1 MKRAGNESRR
11 RELFETH
18 WGSYYW
24 WVMLA
29 ALGIALAIQFPWDHQ
44 SDLLVDALFAG
55 WTLAMYLLSRRH
67 PFEARLVHAL
77 GVLPILGLY
86 IFLPDTS
93 IPGDY
98 RLHLYVLLAFF
109 PIYASTAMVGVPGL
123 FFSIFLA
130 AILGLPLIEDP
141 PLIPIAVFFWSLSGL
156 LGLGYYRMVEKLK
169 QFHEDLLTQALTDPL
184 TGLRNRRALEEDFPR
199 LQALA
204 QREGKNLIFT
214 LWDVNNLKHVNDLHG
229 HAAGDRVLRKF
240 ANVLKA
246 AVRQSDALYR
256 IGGDEFAG
264 LHIGLDDPD
273 LLLKRVREKFP
284 WAASGWV
291 DATHLT
297 LDQAYRIADDLLYR
311 DKAHKADEIPR
322 LTFEGTAG

>member
-1 MKRAGNESRR
+1 MKYEKASRKR

-29 ALGIALAIQFPWDHQ
+29 ALTVAVISQYPWKNRGDLITDAVFAL
-44 SDLLVDALFAG
+44 
-55 WTLAMYLLSRRH
+55 WTGLMYLLSRRW
-67 PFEARLVHAL
+67 PFESRLVHAL
-77 GVLPILGLY
+77 GVLPILAFYL
-86 IFLPDTS
+86 IQTDTK
-93 IPGDY
+93 IPYDY
-98 RLHLYVLLAFF
+98 HAELFILLSFF
-109 PIYASTAMVGVPGL
+109 PIYATTAMVGLWGFVISA
-123 FFSIFLA
+123 FFA
-130 AILGLPLIEDP
+130 VVLGVTLINEP
-141 PLIPIAVFFWSLSGL
+141 PYLPIAALFWALSGL
-156 LGLGYYRMVEKLK
+156 LGYGYFRMVEKLK
-169 QFHEDLLTQALTDPL
+169 GFHEHLLTQALTDPL

-204 QREGKNLIFT
+204 RREGKNLIFT

-240 ANVLKA
+240 ANALKD

-264 LHIGLDDPD
+264 LHIGLDEPRT
-273 LLLKRVREKFP
+273 LLQRVRERFP

-291 DATHLT
+291 DATHLS
-297 LDQAYRIADDLLYR
+297 LEDAYKIADSNLYV
-311 DKAHKADEIPR
+311 DKSGKADELPQ
-322 LTFEGTAG
+322 LTLEGHAG